1 MKINTLDFDAQT
13 LQGKILN
20 LAIRGKLV
28 PQDPNDEPAN
38 VLLDKIHSEKEKL
51 IKEKKIK
58 KIKSLPEIFDIE
70 KPFDIPQNWKW
81 VRLGDISNFVGT
93 GMVVPT
99 SQQFDTPTNQM
110 LAYFK
115 MNNIGNWTGKFG
127 VGKWTYVLKNE
138 KSKNYILKPGQLLFN
153 TRNSRELVGKTTIVP
168 KGINKGII
176 ANNNILRIES
186 FGNMKLDYIN
196 YYLISPFSRNTF
208 LKLTAATTN
217 VAAIYQKQLSQILIP
232 LPPLAEQKRIAD
244 KISQLFDQIDKIES
258 ASQQYTELQSSLRF
272 KVLDVAI
279 HGKLVEQNSTDEPA
293 SVLLDKIKSEKAELI
308 KEKKIKK
315 SKPLPE
321 ITDDERPFDIPNSW
335 EWVRLGEICLSNI
348 GLTYKPAQKSKAIT
362 KTKIL
367 RANNI
372 KACQLNKDNL
382 VFLNLDSLPEK
393 YYLRENDI
401 LMAVRSGSK
410 RLVGKSAIVTSD
422 FNGFSFG
429 AFMSKIRIIRASSEY
444 VYYFLNSNF
453 FRSQLGDANTTT
465 INQITQRMINSFV
478 LPLPPLEE
486 QKRIVKRLRK
496 IFSSL

>member
-70 KPFDIPQNWKW
+70 KPFDIPKNWKW

-115 MNNIGNWTGKFG
+115 MNNIGSWTGKFG

-232 LPPLAEQKRIAD
+232 LPPLEEQKRIAN
-244 KISQLFDQIDKIES
+244 KVSQLFDQIDKIES
-258 ASQQYTELQSSLRF
+258 ALQQYIELQSSLRS
-272 KVLDVAI
+272 KVLDVAM
-279 HGKLVEQNSTDEPA
+279 HGKLVKQEPTDEPA
-293 SVLLDKIKSEKAELI
+293 SILFDKIKAEKAKLV
-308 KEKKIKK
+308 KEKKIRK

-321 ITDDERPFDIPNSW
+321 ITDNEKPFGIPDGW
-335 EWVRLGEICLSNI
+335 EWVRI
-348 GLTYKPAQKSKAIT
+348 GDIVVLKNGKTPPKKDIHNSGQYPYFKVKDMNNNELYMQKVENYVDEQYKSKIMPKNTIIFPKNGGAVLT
-362 KTKIL
+362 AKKRIL
-367 RANNI
+367 I
-372 KACQLNKDNL
+372 Q
-382 VFLNLDSLPEK
+382 DSLVDLNTSGIISSTDCDPMYIFYLFSSLDIRK
-393 YYLRENDI
+393 YVKGSAVPTIDSKK
-401 LMAVRSGSK
+401 LMETPV
-410 RLVGKSAIVTSD
+410 
-422 FNGFSFG
+422 
-429 AFMSKIRIIRASSEY
+429 
-444 VYYFLNSNF
+444 
-453 FRSQLGDANTTT
+453 
-465 INQITQRMINSFV
+465 
-478 LPLPPLEE
+478 PLPPFNE
-486 QKRIVKRLRK
+486 QKRIVSRIEK
-496 IFSSL
+496 IFVNASL